1 MSETYEYDHDAISK
15 ISKAIAEYRQ
25 GITRIDREFDAACQ
39 RIDKSIVGL
48 HGNAA
53 KHGQGSANAQQQINA
68 LRQQSD
74 SIEREIAKT
83 EVKIAAANQGIAAVE
98 SDICALG
105 QEKSGLEQQI
115 TARWLIEDIYYFF
128 FEDGDKNRCK
138 ALQGQLDSAASRKS
152 ALEQTKRDF
161 ESIRR
166 QAESGKT
173 ELQKSLEEIQRK
185 IAALEKA
192 KGLTEEQAKHL
203 ASERQKVTANRAT
216 RKSNWLSV
224 FANEWEKT
232 TAEVER
238 AGSRLRRQQPAF
250 VDFGPTLPVASEMPT
265 RLLLGSQLV
274 SFEKFSCLVP
284 HSIPFPFSHALIL
297 PEDNT
302 AQRRLAHHL
311 LLRLLS
317 ALPPGQL
324 EMTLIDPLKLG
335 QSAEPFLPLLK
346 VEQLVPQQ
354 RVLTRSN
361 EIEAAL
367 DKLTDEVEELIQ
379 HRFNDKASNWSD
391 YNANHADNPL
401 RYKVVLLFDV
411 PEQLSDK
418 SLWFLERLCEN
429 GPRCGVLPIIAID
442 GTRVEDRRCDKFRA
456 ALETSTM
463 RLDALLRGTDAGV
476 EGLSIAYQSEQWPQQ
491 DSLEGFI
498 STLAER
504 CATEARFS
512 KSMPDLWTNFAKGA
526 TTIGGF
532 DIPIGWTPAGESVS
546 LTLGATGSE
555 HHALLAGKTGSG
567 KSNLLHVM
575 IHSLCEKYPPGEV
588 DLYLL
593 DYKESTEF
601 TVYANPSLPHA
612 RLVATE
618 SDPEYGVTVLRHLV
632 DELEKRARIFKT
644 AGIRDFAEY
653 RKASLNQLPRVL
665 LVIDEFQVLFSD
677 SRQVAEAAEQLLSQ
691 LLKQGRSFGIH
702 ILLATQT
709 LKAINAL
716 SIGAIV
722 TQLGCRI
729 ALACGQEDS
738 AMILGSNN
746 LAAAELKM
754 PSAEGLPAEGI
765 INNANGAKSG
775 NIKFLIPLAESTFCR
790 EHNVRLT
797 ERAAKRGLMGKT
809 RVFNGANLPF
819 FPESGEYKTT
829 SGQANALLLGEKLTF
844 TSDTLTVPLTTRN
857 AFNVLFSGYNDQI
870 HDGLLASTLVS
881 LAANSD
887 FDQVIYF
894 NGRGI
899 ASGNCVNEAALA
911 LGSRFKIFNDT
922 DALPLQE
929 ILDSIGKCRTAL
941 IVDGLDSEKSLYPTS
956 AFKVPKPG
964 EPSSPADLL
973 KRIADEGP
981 RKGTF
986 VFAFIDNWRRCAG
999 PCKDLFALFELR
1011 VAYCMNEDDAGAL
1024 VSGTIGKFKGIEKPN
1039 RAVFLNRMT
1048 NEMTWFR
1055 PYIQEDSI

>member
-1 MSETYEYDHDAISK
+1 MNETFEYYQDSISK
-15 ISKAIAEYRQ
+15 ISKVVAEYRQ
-25 GITRIDREFDAACQ
+25 GLARIDREFDVASE
-39 RIDKSIVGL
+39 RINQTIVGL

-53 KHGQGSANAQQQINA
+53 KHGKGSSNARQQEKDF
-68 LRQQSD
+68 RQQSD
-74 SIEREIAKT
+74 SIEREIAKADG
-83 EVKIAAANQGIAAVE
+83 KIAAANQGIAAVE

-115 TARWLIEDIYYFF
+115 TSRRLIEDIYYFF

-161 ESIRR
+161 ERKRR

-173 ELQKSLEEIQRK
+173 ELQKTLEEINRK

-224 FANEWEKT
+224 FADEWKQI
-232 TAEVER
+232 TAEGEQV
-238 AGSRLRRQQPAF
+238 GSRLRRQQTAF
-250 VDFGPTLPVASEMPT
+250 ANFGPTLPVSSEIPT
-265 RLLLGSQLV
+265 RLLLGSQQV

-284 HSIPFPFSHALIL
+284 HSIPFPFSHALVL

-317 ALPPGQL
+317 ALPPGRL

-442 GTRVEDRRCDKFRA
+442 GTRVEDRRYDKFRA

-463 RLDALLRGTDAGV
+463 RLDALLRGTDAGG
-476 EGLSIAYQSEQWPQQ
+476 ESLSIAYQSEQWPQQ
-491 DSLEGFI
+491 NSLEGFI
-498 STLAER
+498 SALAER
-504 CATEARFS
+504 CAAEARFS
-512 KSMPDLWTNFAKGA
+512 KSMPDLWANFAKGA
-526 TTIGGF
+526 TTIDCF
-532 DIPIGWTPAGESVS
+532 DIPIGWTPAGESVG
-546 LTLGATGSE
+546 LTLGATTSE

-575 IHSLCEKYPPGEV
+575 ILSLCEKYSPGEV

-601 TVYANPSLPHA
+601 TVYANPPLPHA

-632 DELEKRARIFKT
+632 DELEKRGRIFKS

-653 RKASLNQLPRVL
+653 RKANLDQLPRVL
-665 LVIDEFQVLFSD
+665 LVIDEFQVLFSPEN
-677 SRQVAEAAEQLLSQ
+677 SRQTIEASEQLLTQ
-691 LLKQGRSFGIH
+691 LVKQGRSFGIH

-709 LKAINAL
+709 LKNIGAL

-722 TQLGCRI
+722 TQLTCKI

-738 AMILGSNN
+738 AMILGPGNT
-746 LAAAELKM
+746 AAAELRS
-754 PSAEGLPAEGI
+754 PPEGI

-775 NIKFLIPLAESTFCR
+775 NIKFLIPLAESVFCR
-790 EHNVRLT
+790 DHIAKLS
-797 ERAAKRGLMGKT
+797 ERATKRSSAGKT
-809 RVFNGANLPF
+809 RVFNGGNLPIL
-819 FPESGEYKTT
+819 PASGNCQPV
-829 SGQANALLLGEKLTF
+829 SGQANVLLLGEKLTF
-844 TSDTLTVPLTTRN
+844 TADTLTVPLTTRN

-870 HDGLLASTLVS
+870 HDGLLASTLCS
-881 LAANSD
+881 FAGNGD
-887 FDQVIYF
+887 FDKVIYF

-899 ASGNCVNEAALA
+899 TPGNCVTDAAKA
-911 LGSRFKIFNDT
+911 LGSRFKMFNDT
-922 DALPLQE
+922 DALPLLE
-929 ILDSIGKCRTAL
+929 IVDSIGKCRTAL

-956 AFKVPKPG
+956 AFKVSKPG

-986 VFAFIDNWRRCAG
+986 VFVFIDNWRRCAG

-1039 RAVFLNRMT
+1039 RAVFINRMT
-1048 NEMTWFR
+1048 NDMTWFR
-1055 PYIQEDSI
+1055 PYIQEDSK

>member
-1 MSETYEYDHDAISK
+1 MSGTSEYYQDAIAK
-15 ISKAIAEYRQ
+15 INKAVAEYRQ
-25 GITRIDREFDAACQ
+25 GLVRIDREFDAACD
-39 RIDKSIVGL
+39 RIDQSIVGL
-48 HGNAA
+48 HGDAA
-53 KHGQGSANAQQQINA
+53 KHAKGSVNAQQQEKN
-68 LRQQSD
+68 LRQLSD

-83 EVKIAAANQGIAAVE
+83 DAEIATANQGITAVE
-98 SDICALG
+98 SEIRALG

-128 FEDGDKNRCK
+128 FADDDKEKKRCH
-138 ALQGQLDSAASRKS
+138 ALQAKLDSAANSKS

-161 ESIRR
+161 ETKRR
-166 QAESGKT
+166 EAEVRKT
-173 ELQKSLEEIQRK
+173 ELQKTLEEIRRK
-185 IAALEKA
+185 IAALEKT
-192 KGLTEEQAKHL
+192 KGLNEEQARRL
-203 ASERQKVTANRAT
+203 VDERQKANANRAT
-216 RKSNWLSV
+216 RKANWLSV
-224 FANEWEKT
+224 FANEWKKT
-232 TAEVER
+232 AAEIER
-238 AGSRLRRQQPAF
+238 GGSRLRRQQPAF
-250 VDFGPTLPVASEMPT
+250 ADFEPALQLISEMPT
-265 RLLLGSQLV
+265 GLLLGSQQV

-284 HSIPFPFSHALIL
+284 HSIPFPFAHALVL

-335 QSAEPFLPLLK
+335 QSAEPFLSLLK

-354 RVLTRSN
+354 RVLTRSE

-379 HRFNDKASNWSD
+379 RRFNDKTSNWSE
-391 YNANHADNPL
+391 YNANNADNPL

-442 GTRVEDRRCDKFRA
+442 GKRVEDRRYEKFRA
-456 ALETSTM
+456 TLGTSTM
-463 RLDALLRGTDAGV
+463 RLDALLRGTDAGC
-476 EGLSIAYQSEQWPQQ
+476 EGLLFAYHPEQWPRQ
-491 DSLEGFI
+491 DSLDGFI
-498 STLAER
+498 STLAEG
-504 CATEARFS
+504 CAAKARFN
-512 KSMPDLWTNFAKGA
+512 KSMPDLWTDLGKGA

-575 IHSLCEKYPPGEV
+575 IHSLCEKYAPGEV

-601 TVYANPSLPHA
+601 TVYATPPLPHA

-618 SDPEYGVTVLRHLV
+618 SDPEYGLTVLRHLV
-632 DELEKRARIFKT
+632 DELEERARIFK
-644 AGIRDFAEY
+644 AASVRDFAEY
-653 RKASLNQLPRVL
+653 RGTSRKQLPRVL

-677 SRQVAEAAEQLLSQ
+677 SRQVAEASEQLLSQ

-709 LKAINAL
+709 LKGINTL
-716 SIGAIV
+716 SIGAII

-738 AMILGSNN
+738 AMILGGGNS
-746 LAAAELKM
+746 AAAELRS
-754 PSAEGLPAEGI
+754 PPEGI

-775 NIKFLIPLAESTFCR
+775 NIKFLIPLAESAFCR
-790 EHNVRLT
+790 EHIAKLSK
-797 ERAAKRGLMGKT
+797 RATKHDSAGKT

-819 FPESGEYKTT
+819 LPAIGEYKPV

-844 TSDTLTVPLTTRN
+844 TADTLTVPLITRN
-857 AFNVLFSGYNDQI
+857 AFNVLLSGYNDSI
-870 HDGLLASTLVS
+870 HDGLLASTLCS
-881 LAANSD
+881 LAAECA
-887 FDQVIYF
+887 FDEVIYF

-899 ASGNCVNEAALA
+899 APGSGVSAASKV
-911 LGSRFKIFNDT
+911 LGSRFKTFNDNDT
-922 DALPLQE
+922 LPLQE
-929 ILDSIGKCRTAL
+929 ILDSIGKRRTAL
-941 IVDGLDSEKSLYPTS
+941 IVDGLDSEKSLHPAS
-956 AFKVPKPG
+956 AFKLPKLG

-973 KRIADEGP
+973 KRIAEEGP

-986 VFAFIDNWRRCAG
+986 VFAFIDNWRRVAG

-1011 VAYCMNEDDAGAL
+1011 VAFCMNEDDAGAL
-1024 VSGTIGKFKGIEKPN
+1024 VSGGIGKFKGIEKPN
-1039 RAVFLNRMT
+1039 RAVFVNRMT

-1055 PYIQEDSI
+1055 PYIQENPL

>member
-1 MSETYEYDHDAISK
+1 MSGTSKYYQDAIST
-15 ISKAIAEYRQ
+15 INNAVAEYRE
-25 GITRIDREFDAACQ
+25 GLLRIDREFDAACE
-39 RIDKSIVGL
+39 RIDQSIVGL
-48 HGNAA
+48 HENAV
-53 KHGQGSANAQQQINA
+53 KHGKGSANAKHEEKD

-98 SDICALG
+98 SEICALG
-105 QEKSGLEQQI
+105 QEKSGLERQI
-115 TARWLIEDIYYFF
+115 SDRWLIVKIYYFF
-128 FEDGDKNRCK
+128 AEDNDEEKKRCK
-138 ALQGQLDSAASRKS
+138 SLQRNLDSAASRRS
-152 ALEQTKRDF
+152 ALERTKRDF
-161 ESIRR
+161 ETKRR
-166 QAESGKT
+166 EAELRKT
-173 ELQKSLEEIQRK
+173 ELEKTLEEIRRK
-185 IAALEKA
+185 IAALEKT
-192 KGLTEEQAKHL
+192 KGLSEEQARRLADEKHK
-203 ASERQKVTANRAT
+203 ANANRAT
-216 RKSNWLSV
+216 RKANWLSV
-224 FANEWEKT
+224 FADEWGKNTAKVEKT
-232 TAEVER
+232 A
-238 AGSRLRRQQPAF
+238 SRLRRQQPAF
-250 VDFGPTLPVASEMPT
+250 VDFGPDLLVASEMPT
-265 RLLLGSQLV
+265 GLFLGSQQV

-284 HSIPFPFSHALIL
+284 HSIPFPFSHALVL
-297 PEDNT
+297 PEDNA

-317 ALPPGQL
+317 VLPPAQL
-324 EMTLIDPLKLG
+324 EMTLVDPLKQG
-335 QSAEPFLPLLK
+335 QSAGPFLSLLN

-367 DKLTDEVEELIQ
+367 EKLTDDVEELIQ
-379 HRFNDKASNWSD
+379 RRFNAKVSNWSE

-442 GTRVEDRRCDKFRA
+442 GARVEDRRYDKFRA
-456 ALETSTM
+456 ALESSTM
-463 RLDALLRGTDAGV
+463 RLDALLRGTDAGG
-476 EGLSIAYQSEQWPQQ
+476 EGLSFAYQPEQWPRQ
-491 DSLEGFI
+491 DSLDGFI

-504 CATEARFS
+504 FAVEARFS
-512 KSMPDLWTNFAKGA
+512 KSMPDLWTNFSKGA

-532 DIPIGWTPAGESVS
+532 DIPIGWTPSGESVA
-546 LTLGATGSE
+546 LTLGATTSQ

-575 IHSLCEKYPPGEV
+575 IHSLCEKYPPDEV

-612 RLVATE
+612 QLVATE
-618 SDPEYGVTVLRHLV
+618 SDPEYGVTVLLHLV
-632 DELEKRARIFKT
+632 DELEKRAHLFKT

-653 RKASLNQLPRVL
+653 RKASLDQLPRVL

-677 SRQVAEAAEQLLSQ
+677 NRQVGDASEQLLMQ

-709 LKAINAL
+709 LKGINNLAT
-716 SIGAIV
+716 GAII
-722 TQLGCRI
+722 TQCGCRI

-738 AMILGSNN
+738 AMILGSGNS
-746 LAAAELKM
+746 AASELRS
-754 PSAEGLPAEGI
+754 PPEGI

-775 NIKFLIPLAESTFCR
+775 NIKLLIPLAESAFCR
-790 EHNVRLT
+790 KHIAKLS
-797 ERAAKRGLMGKT
+797 ERATKRGAAGKT
-809 RVFNGANLPF
+809 RIFNGSNLPF
-819 FPESGEYKTT
+819 LPLLGEYHSTCGDT
-829 SGQANALLLGEKLTF
+829 NVLLLGEKLTF
-844 TSDTLTVPLTTRN
+844 TADALTVPLTTRN
-857 AFNVLFSGYNDQI
+857 AFNVLLSGYNDQI
-870 HDGLLASTLVS
+870 HDGLLASTLCS
-881 LAANSD
+881 LAANND

-899 ASGNCVNEAALA
+899 APGNCVTDAAQA
-911 LGSRFKIFNDT
+911 LGSRFKMFNDA

-973 KRIADEGP
+973 KRIADEGS

-999 PCKDLFALFELR
+999 PCKDLLALFELR
-1011 VAYCMNEDDAGAL
+1011 VAFCMNEDDAGAL
-1024 VSGTIGKFKGIEKPN
+1024 VQGGIGKFKGIEKPN
-1039 RAVFLNRMT
+1039 RAVFVNRMT

-1055 PYIQEDSI
+1055 PYI

>member
-1 MSETYEYDHDAISK
+1 MNETFEYHQDSISK
-15 ISKAIAEYRQ
+15 ISKVVAEYRQ
-25 GITRIDREFDAACQ
+25 GLVRIDREFDVASE
-39 RIDKSIVGL
+39 RINQSIVGL

-53 KHGQGSANAQQQINA
+53 KHGKGSSNARQQEKDF
-68 LRQQSD
+68 RQQSD
-74 SIEREIAKT
+74 SIEREIAKADG
-83 EVKIAAANQGIAAVE
+83 KIAAANQGIAAVE

-115 TARWLIEDIYYFF
+115 TSRRLIEDIYYFF

-161 ESIRR
+161 ERKRR

-173 ELQKSLEEIQRK
+173 ELQKTLEEIHRK

-224 FANEWEKT
+224 FADEWKQI
-232 TAEVER
+232 TAEGEQV
-238 AGSRLRRQQPAF
+238 GSRLRRQQPAF
-250 VDFGPTLPVASEMPT
+250 ANFGPTLPVSSEIPT
-265 RLLLGSQLV
+265 RLLLGSQQV

-284 HSIPFPFSHALIL
+284 HSIPFPFSHALVL

-317 ALPPGQL
+317 ALPPGRL

-361 EIEAAL
+361 EIEDAL

-442 GTRVEDRRCDKFRA
+442 GTRVEDRRYDKFRA

-463 RLDALLRGTDAGV
+463 RLDALLRCTDAGV
-476 EGLSIAYQSEQWPQQ
+476 ESLSIAYQSEQWPQQ

-498 STLAER
+498 SALAER
-504 CATEARFS
+504 CAAEARFS
-512 KSMPDLWTNFAKGA
+512 KSMPDLWANFAKGA
-526 TTIGGF
+526 TTIDGF
-532 DIPIGWTPAGESVS
+532 DIPIGWTPAGESVG
-546 LTLGATGSE
+546 LTLGATTSE

-575 IHSLCEKYPPGEV
+575 IHSLCEKYSPGEV

-601 TVYANPSLPHA
+601 TVYANPPLPHA

-632 DELEKRARIFKT
+632 DELEKRAIIFKR

-653 RKASLNQLPRVL
+653 RKANLDQLPRVL

-677 SRQVAEAAEQLLSQ
+677 SRQVGEAAEQLLSQ

-709 LKAINAL
+709 LKSINAL
-716 SIGAIV
+716 SIGAII

-738 AMILGSNN
+738 AMILGGGNT
-746 LAAAELKM
+746 AAADLRS
-754 PSAEGLPAEGI
+754 PPEGI

-899 ASGNCVNEAALA
+899 ASGNCVNEAALV